1 MRNVYTGKE
10 MQEIDRYMIEEIG
23 IPSAS
28 LMERAG
34 SSLFEEI
41 LRVVP
46 SPKRVGVLAGSG
58 NNGGDGVLAARLFA
72 LRGVETRV
80 YYLSNPMNLKNEA
93 KRQYLIAE
101 KCHVTFTNEIEDLK
115 DCDVLI
121 DGAFGTGLSRMV
133 EGDAAAII
141 EKFNE
146 FSGLRFGVDI
156 PSGISSLDG
165 HVMGTAVRCDYTVTF
180 AYEKTGL
187 LLYPGREYAGEIILR
202 DVGIQK
208 LDSVEKTGCRVLED
222 IDISAMLPRRFAG
235 SNKGSYGHVL
245 VVAGSYQMAGAAYF
259 SAKAAYLCGAGLVKV
274 LTDERNREIIQNKL
288 PEALIDTY
296 GSKLIEDNLKAD
308 LEWADVVLM
317 GPGLGVGTLSEKI
330 FDYIFDN
337 VQVPLIL
344 DADGL
349 NILSK
354 NPMRL
359 LKPHM
364 GIVVTP
370 HIAEMARLRKVS
382 NSYVLEHMIP
392 LAEEFSRDYQATVVL
407 KNATCVTSVPY
418 GNTYLNLTGNN
429 GMSVGGSGD
438 VLSGMIAGFMAQHV
452 NSEVA
457 APLSVYLHGKAG
469 DLAVRDTSVYSLRPD
484 DILDYIPKV
493 LL

>member
-1 MRNVYTGKE
+1 
-10 MQEIDRYMIEEIG
+10 
-23 IPSAS
+23 
-28 LMERAG
+28 
-34 SSLFEEI
+34 
-41 LRVVP
+41 
-46 SPKRVGVLAGSG
+46 
-58 NNGGDGVLAARLFA
+58 
-72 LRGVETRV
+72 
-80 YYLSNPMNLKNEA
+80 
-93 KRQYLIAE
+93 
-101 KCHVTFTNEIEDLK
+101 
-115 DCDVLI
+115 
-121 DGAFGTGLSRMV
+121 
-133 EGDAAAII
+133 
-141 EKFNE
+141 
-146 FSGLRFGVDI
+146 
-156 PSGISSLDG
+156 
-165 HVMGTAVRCDYTVTF
+165 
-180 AYEKTGL
+180 
-187 LLYPGREYAGEIILR
+187 
-202 DVGIQK
+202 
-208 LDSVEKTGCRVLED
+208 
-222 IDISAMLPRRFAG
+222 
-235 SNKGSYGHVL
+235 
-245 VVAGSYQMAGAAYF
+245 MAGAAYF

-274 LTDERNREIIQNKL
+274 LTDERNREIIQSKL

-296 GSKLIEDNLKAD
+296 GSKLIEDNIKAD